1 MLLQKLRDFET
12 SQQKIP
18 DGYIPKTI
26 HWVIEIDQAGNL
38 LNLVSLKSLD
48 KKNKGKSHPVPDILR
63 KGKVIRPA
71 LLADTADYVLGGET
85 GERGT
90 QKHEEFVKLVRECA
104 QATGMGQVQAVAAF
118 YEKKAGGCFD
128 DIFANANIA
137 LKDMLV
143 FRVAPDVCYVTD
155 WPMVQQWWAAR
166 LGSGRTAG
174 NFTCIVC
181 GQPCQPV
188 DRHPIQIKGIPG
200 GQSSGMAIVSANS
213 DAFESYGL
221 TNSLIAPTC
230 RECAELYAKGL
241 NRLLDSEQHNI
252 KIGNKLAAIFW
263 SKSGKGFPLTGF
275 LTAPNEDEVH
285 KLLTGVWTGQDGTF
299 LDAEQ
304 YYFAF
309 LAANNARVVVKDWLN
324 ATLKEVK
331 ERLCAWFAAQKIVG
345 NQNGT
350 DTYYGIYSLAVA
362 LYRDE
367 DRDEDKE
374 LRPYKD
380 KNKDKDKELRPEII
394 TTLLRAALF
403 GQQLPLSLLAMAVR
417 RAQVERRVSQQLAV
431 LIKIYLLQKGVGNTM
446 EHNLSRLAQAGPPAY
461 LCGRLL
467 AVLERLQQAA
477 QGDINAT
484 ITDRYF
490 GAASTRPATVFPVL
504 LQLSRA
510 HLAKLRRDRA
520 TVGLATWF
528 DRELGDILSQM
539 PASGFPLILSLQ
551 EQGLFA
557 LGYYHQK
564 NDGKPSAQ
572 VGGDNND

>member
-1 MLLQKLRDFET
+1 MLLQKLLEFET
-12 SQQKIP
+12 VQQKIP
-18 DGYIPKTI
+18 AGYVLKSID
-26 HWVIEIDQAGNL
+26 WVIEIDQDGNL
-38 LNLVSLKSLD
+38 LNLISLKNSG
-48 KKNKGKSHPVPDILR
+48 KKDKGKSHPLPDILR
-63 KGKVIRPA
+63 SGTTIRPA

-85 GERGT
+85 GERGA

-128 DIFANANIA
+128 DIFANANID
-137 LKDMLV
+137 LKDRLV
-143 FRVAPDVCYVTD
+143 FRMAPDVCYVTD

-188 DRHPIQIKGIPG
+188 DRHPIQIKSIPG

-213 DAFESYGL
+213 NAFESYGL

-252 KIGNKLAAIFW
+252 KIIVYKKNGEKKVDGLAAIFW

-285 KLLTGVWTGQDGTF
+285 KLLTGVWTGQDSTF

-324 ATLKEVK
+324 ATLKDVK

-345 NQNGT
+345 SQNGT
-350 DTYYGIYSLAVA
+350 DTYYGIFPLAAA
-362 LYRDE
+362 LYRDVNE
-367 DRDEDKE
+367 
-374 LRPYKD
+374 
-380 KNKDKDKELRPEII
+380 ELRPEVV

-403 GQQLPLSLLAMAVR
+403 GQQLPPSLLAMAVR
-417 RAQVERRVSQQLAV
+417 RAQVMRSVTRPLAV